1 MIFPNLRTKT
11 TGEFLKLYT
20 NNHEEY
26 HSLKETIKQLHY
38 QFYVITARNDRPIKV
53 VIKGLPKSTHV
64 DEIKLDLKEQGFEP
78 ERVVQLIG
86 RKTKNPLP
94 VYMISLPR
102 NITDLKIFHIKTLGY
117 LSIRV
122 EPYEGRGITQCFT
135 CNNFN
140 HTSENFYITPRCLK
154 CGEAHITRDC
164 PIKQKL
170 EQLYCINCQ
179 IYGYMANWQG
189 CPCYPKPPKG
199 ATTHKNKNTFTNI
212 FNSIVRYNTTYAQ
225 VTSTKQNTNNYKN
238 QRQMAPHYNQ
248 HAGNSRQTGA
258 INLPPI
264 TPVPIQNY
272 PLNQNNASIQQTLQ
286 LAIYA
291 LTQVSQAFNGAT
303 GIGQNLNQISAA
315 QGNPNQMYGLIEA
328 ACNTN
333 YV

>member
-1 MIFPNLRTKT
+1 MKALR
-11 TGEFLKLYT
+11 GRYIGQSRLLRMCSFWPLDQPAVLKM
-20 NNHEEY
+20 
-26 HSLKETIKQLHY
+26 
-38 QFYVITARNDRPIKV
+38 
-53 VIKGLPKSTHV
+53 
-64 DEIKLDLKEQGFEP
+64 
-78 ERVVQLIG
+78 LIG

-94 VYMISLPR
+94 VYMTSLPR
-102 NITDLKIFHIKTLGY
+102 NITNLKIFDIKTLGY
-117 LSIRV
+117 LSIKV

-140 HTSENFYITPRCLK
+140 HTSENCCITPRCLK
-154 CGEAHITRDC
+154 CGEAHITREC

-179 IYGYMANWQG
+179 IYGHMANWQG

-199 ATTHKNKNTFTNI
+199 ATTHKNKNTSTNI
-212 FNSIVRYNTTYAQ
+212 FNSIGRPNTTYAQ

-238 QRQMAPHYNQ
+238 RRQMAPHYSQ

-303 GIGQNLNQISAA
+303 GIGQNLNQTSAA

>member
-1 MIFPNLRTKT
+1 MLTPVPWTAVLVYVGEDPWSEQPNQDDPTDSLLGLRGEFADQTRTHLGALRTMHVHCQ
-11 TGEFLKLYT
+11 LYDRIVLLVDAIILRK
-20 NNHEEY
+20 NNVH
-26 HSLKETIKQLHY
+26 I
-38 QFYVITARNDRPIKV
+38 
-53 VIKGLPKSTHV
+53 GV
-64 DEIKLDLKEQGFEP
+64 D
-78 ERVVQLIG
+78 
-86 RKTKNPLP
+86 
-94 VYMISLPR
+94 MC
-102 NITDLKIFHIKTLGY
+102 
-117 LSIRV
+117 IRV

-140 HTSENFYITPRCLK
+140 HTSENCYITPRCLK
-154 CGEAHITRDC
+154 CGEEHITRDC
-164 PIKQKL
+164 PIKPKL

-179 IYGYMANWQG
+179 IYGHMANWQG
-189 CPCYPKPPKG
+189 CPCYPKPP
-199 ATTHKNKNTFTNI
+199 TTHKNKHTFTNI
-212 FNSIVRYNTTYAQ
+212 FNSIVLPNTTNAQ

-264 TPVPIQNY
+264 TPVSIQNY
-272 PLNQNNASIQQTLQ
+272 PLDQNNASIQQTLQ
-286 LAIYA
+286 LILTHYNSTNIA

-315 QGNPNQMYGLIEA
+315 KGNPNQMYGLIEA

>member
-1 MIFPNLRTKT
+1 
-11 TGEFLKLYT
+11 
-20 NNHEEY
+20 
-26 HSLKETIKQLHY
+26 
-38 QFYVITARNDRPIKV
+38 
-53 VIKGLPKSTHV
+53 
-64 DEIKLDLKEQGFEP
+64 
-78 ERVVQLIG
+78 
-86 RKTKNPLP
+86 
-94 VYMISLPR
+94 
-102 NITDLKIFHIKTLGY
+102 
-117 LSIRV
+117 
-122 EPYEGRGITQCFT
+122 
-135 CNNFN
+135 
-140 HTSENFYITPRCLK
+140 
-154 CGEAHITRDC
+154 
-164 PIKQKL
+164 
-170 EQLYCINCQ
+170 
-179 IYGYMANWQG
+179 MANWQG
-189 CPCYPKPPKG
+189 CPCYPKPPKV

-212 FNSIVRYNTTYAQ
+212 FNSIVRPNTTYAQ
-225 VTSTKQNTNNYKN
+225 VTDTKQNTNNYKN

-248 HAGNSRQTGA
+248 HAGNSRQIGA